1 MDYKK
6 IYDDLMRS
14 RISMKEN
21 RKVDKKSGIYFER
34 HHIVPVCMGA
44 DESSKLSSNNIVL
57 LTAREHFIA
66 HLILAEIHP
75 DNYEI
80 VYALFAIS
88 NQRSKDLKRH
98 ITSAK
103 TYERIKTEF
112 AKKQS
117 ERKKGKPGTPWSDE
131 TRKKLVPLMKGRKV
145 SDEAKEKLRNC
156 NLGKKYGEET
166 KKKLSKIHKGR
177 NHSEETKEKLSQSK
191 IGNKNPMFGKTHDG
205 FNKKEIYQY
214 DFKTGI
220 FIQKWK
226 SIRFA
231 AREIGCNQKSISWVL
246 SGKKKSSLGF
256 VWSYEYL
263 GEKIEIDKK
272 WSNGGPKIIQEID
285 DSGNIVGE
293 WISISELSREI
304 KISTHKIK
312 YNIERNKKILN
323 RNFIVS

>member
-1 MDYKK
+1 MDYIKV
-6 IYDDLMRS
+6 YDNLMKS

-21 RKVDKKSGIYFER
+21 RKEDKKNGTYFER
-34 HHIVPVCMGA
+34 HHIIPVCMGA
-44 DESSKLSSNNIVL
+44 DKSRKLSSNNIVL
-57 LTAREHFIA
+57 LSAREHFIA
-66 HLILAEIHP
+66 HLILAEIYK

-80 VYALFAIS
+80 VYSLFAIS

-103 TYERIKTEF
+103 TYERIKIEF

-117 ERKKGKPGTPWSDE
+117 ERKKGKPGIPWSDE
-131 TRKKLVPLMKGRKV
+131 TREKLVSLMKGRKL
-145 SDEAKEKLRNC
+145 SDETKEKLRNC

-166 KKKLSKIHKGR
+166 KKKLSKIHNGR
-177 NHSEETKEKLSQSK
+177 KHSEDTKEKISQSK

-214 DFKTGI
+214 DYKTGI

-226 SIRFA
+226 SIKFA
-231 AREIGCNQKSISWVL
+231 VDEIGCNPKSISWVL
-246 SGKKKSSLGF
+246 SGKRKSSFGF
-256 VWSYEYL
+256 MWSYKYL
-263 GEKIEIDKK
+263 GEKIEINKK
-272 WSNGGPKIIQEID
+272 WSNGGSKIIHEID

-293 WISISELSREI
+293 WVSISELSREI
-304 KISTHKIK
+304 GTPTYKIK

-323 RNFIVS
+323 RNFIIS